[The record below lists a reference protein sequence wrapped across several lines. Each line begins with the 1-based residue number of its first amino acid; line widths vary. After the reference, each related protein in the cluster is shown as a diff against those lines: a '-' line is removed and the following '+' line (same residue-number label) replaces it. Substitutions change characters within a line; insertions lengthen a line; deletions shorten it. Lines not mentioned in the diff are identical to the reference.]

1 MWDADQREPAAP
13 RSPTRTPRTTVSS
26 SRSRRRR
33 RLPRRLRLPRRPRS
47 RPIPPRRPRT
57 LRRCPTTSGGTRRHS
72 RPARTA
78 TCGSS
83 VRGGGSA
90 GRRTANDEL
99 RREDRL
105 TGNAVGVGCFLK
117 DDAQRRSPD
126 HPAGLTDGGERH
138 GRCGGED
145 GVVEP
150 DETGPMCTGRP
161 ADISTACSATIRC
174 IDSASTSCSVS
185 NVWNSGVVLNAIP
198 SRSAGRRWL
207 SRLSSVKC
215 DRTPPMT
222 DAAIPVRV
230 GRSCRRHGHGIA
242 HVQHRIERHHAS
254 NVSAERVP
262 PRPPRAGWRTRRS
275 QVSRRAGA
283 RLPPRARVRRAG
295 RRGEIQLDD
304 AKSSVRAWGTDP
316 ALSKPP
322 RRSPGRGRPHA
333 RPVNRRGRTKGR
345 KECRRA
351 LGCARGPGCAG
362 DSRHR

>member
-1 MWDADQREPAAP
+1 MSAEAVQPVVER
-13 RSPTRTPRTTVSS
+13 RTTS
-26 SRSRRRR
+26 
-33 RLPRRLRLPRRPRS
+33 
-47 RPIPPRRPRT
+47 
-57 LRRCPTTSGGTRRHS
+57 SGGKT
-72 RPARTA
+72 
-78 TCGSS
+78 
-83 VRGGGSA
+83 V
-90 GRRTANDEL
+90 
-99 RREDRL
+99 L

-230 GRSCRRHGHGIA
+230 SASRVAVTAVASLTCSI
-242 HVQHRIERHHAS
+242 AS
-254 NVSAERVP
+254 N
-262 PRPPRAGWRTRRS
+262 GITRRTS
-275 QVSRRAGA
+275 CGASAAVTAASGLEDPSVTSLTSSGSPSAAARASAAGQVGV
-283 RLPPRARVRRAG
+283 VRFSSTTRKVPSAHGG
-295 RRGEIQLDD
+295 R
-304 AKSSVRAWGTDP
+304 DP

-345 KECRRA
+345 KDCRRA